1 MSKIEAVLRNACAL
15 AVNPA
20 FSLPDAISL
29 YRSVATL
36 ARALRLEMADNGLPR
51 GFAPDLVVLMIGV
64 LNNICGRALAP
75 GATPAVTANLSR
87 AIGQMAAA
95 CHQARPVAEK
105 PPKQAPAPAPE
116 PKPVVVQA
124 AKPAPARPM
133 PAKPV
138 APKDQALIDTLMAD
152 ISRRAIQDYKRAA

>member
-1 MSKIEAVLRNACAL
+1 
-15 AVNPA
+15 
-20 FSLPDAISL
+20 
-29 YRSVATL
+29 
-36 ARALRLEMADNGLPR
+36 
-51 GFAPDLVVLMIGV
+51 MIGV

-95 CHQARPVAEK
+95 CHQARPAAEK
-105 PPKQAPAPAPE
+105 PPKQAPKQAPAPAPE

-124 AKPAPARPM
+124 TKPAPARPM